1 MNKKP
6 FKTLDEQII
15 ILRNRG
21 LVISD
26 DEVTKS
32 ILLRENYYNVING
45 YKDIFIDRESEDS
58 EKFIKNTNFNEIYR
72 LYSLDRDFRNHIFKY
87 LLMF

>member
-72 LYSLDRDFRNHIFKY
+72 LYSLDRDFRNHI
-87 LLMF
+87 

>member
-87 LLMF
+87 LLM

>member
-72 LYSLDRDFRNHIFKY
+72 LYS
-87 LLMF
+87 

>member
-58 EKFIKNTNFNEIYR
+58 ENFIKNTN
-72 LYSLDRDFRNHIFKY
+72 
-87 LLMF
+87 

>member
-72 LYSLDRDFRNHIFKY
+72 LYSLDR
-87 LLMF
+87 